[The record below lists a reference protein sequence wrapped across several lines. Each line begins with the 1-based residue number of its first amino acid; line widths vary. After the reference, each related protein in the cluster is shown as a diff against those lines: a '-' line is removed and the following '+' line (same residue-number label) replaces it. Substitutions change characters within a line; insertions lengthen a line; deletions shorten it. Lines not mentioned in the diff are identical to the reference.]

1 MRQLEEESLQGT
13 NEVRK
18 DFVDVGEKLPFKRAF
33 PLSLQ
38 HMFAM
43 FGSSVLVPMLLKVDP
58 ATVLLFNGI
67 GTLLYIAI
75 TKAGIPSYLGSS
87 FAFIAPAA
95 AIIASHGYGYA
106 LGGFIAAGA
115 VFSIVGLIVSKT
127 GVNWINVLFPPAAM
141 GAILA
146 VMGLELGPTAANMA
160 GFIPDATGAINTT
173 NVIISLV
180 TLGVAVLGSM
190 MFRGF
195 LKVIPVLVSIIAGY
209 VLAVILGVVD
219 FSKVIDAPWFALPT
233 FTTPKFSA
241 AAILTILP
249 AVFVVLAEHVGHL
262 IVTGNL
268 VGRKLEEKPGLHRS
282 LLGDGLSTMISGCF
296 GSVPTTTYGENIGV
310 MSLTRVYSVWV
321 IAGAA
326 ICSIILSISGKL
338 TEIIR
343 TIPEP
348 VMGGISILLFGTI
361 AVAGLR
367 ILIEQK
373 VDYAK
378 SKNLLLTSI
387 IMVVGLSGIKLN
399 IGVPLSGMGLATV
412 VAILLNLVFLII
424 EKLKLVNDN

>member
-1 MRQLEEESLQGT
+1 MEKTKEKLE
-13 NEVRK
+13 RK
-18 DFVDVGEKLPFKRAF
+18 DYVDVKDKLPLSKGI

-43 FGSSVLVPMLLKVDP
+43 FGSSVLVPMLLNVDP

-67 GTLLYIAI
+67 GTLLYIFI

-95 AIIASHGYGYA
+95 AIITTYGYEYA
-106 LGGFIAAGA
+106 LGGFIATGA

-127 GVNWINVLFPPAAM
+127 GVGWINKLFPPAAM

-146 VMGLELGPTAANMA
+146 VMGLELAPTAANMA
-160 GFIPDATGAINTT
+160 GFIPAADGSVNMT
-173 NVIISLV
+173 NITIALV
-180 TLGVAVLGSM
+180 TIIVAVLGSM

-195 LKVIPVLVSIIAGY
+195 LKVIPVLISIIVGY
-209 VLAVILGVVD
+209 IVSVALGVVN
-219 FSKVIDAPWFALPT
+219 FEAVINAPWFALPT
-233 FTTPKFSA
+233 FTTPKFST
-241 AAILTILP
+241 AAIVTIVP

-262 IVTGNL
+262 VVTGNL
-268 VGRKLEEKPGLHRS
+268 VGRKLEEDPGLHRS
-282 LLGDGLSTMISGCF
+282 LLGDGISTMLSGCF

-310 MSLTRVYSVWV
+310 MSITRVYSVWV

-326 ICSIILSISGKL
+326 IFSMILSVSGKL

-373 VDYAK
+373 VDFSS

-387 IMVVGLSGIKLN
+387 VMVIGLSGVSVN
-399 IGVPLSGMGLATV
+399 VGVPLKGMGLATV
-412 VAILLNLVFLII
+412 VAIILNLIFIII
-424 EKLKLVNDN
+424 EKLNLINDN

>member
-1 MRQLEEESLQGT
+1 MEGTKEET
-13 NEVRK
+13 RRK
-18 DFVDVGEKLPFKRAF
+18 DFVDIGDKLPLRKSV

-43 FGSSVLVPMLLKVDP
+43 FGSSVLVPMLLGVDP

-67 GTLLYIAI
+67 GTLLYIFI
-75 TKAGIPSYLGSS
+75 TKAGIPSFLGSS
-87 FAFIAPAA
+87 FAFIAPAQI
-95 AIIASHGYGYA
+95 IIASHGYEYA
-106 LGGFIAAGA
+106 LGGFIVTGA
-115 VFSIVGLIVSKT
+115 LFSLVGIIVKKT
-127 GVNWINVLFPPAAM
+127 GVNWINTLFPPAAM

-146 VMGLELGPTAANMA
+146 VMGLELGPTAAKMA
-160 GFIPDATGAINTT
+160 GLVVEKGQSYDSTSIT
-173 NVIISLV
+173 ISLV

-195 LKVIPVLVSIIAGY
+195 LKVIPVLVSIVVGY
-209 VLAVILGVVD
+209 ILSVALNVVD
-219 FSKVIDAPWFALPT
+219 FSKVIDAPWLALPT
-233 FTTPKFSA
+233 FTTPKFST
-241 AAILTILP
+241 AAIITIVP

-282 LLGDGLSTMISGCF
+282 LLGDGISTMLSGCF

-310 MSLTRVYSVWV
+310 MSITRVYSVWV
-321 IAGAA
+321 IGGAA
-326 ICSIILSISGKL
+326 VFSMILSLSGKL

-367 ILIEQK
+367 ILTEQR
-373 VDYAK
+373 VEFSK
-378 SKNLLLTSI
+378 SRNLLLTSI
-387 IMVVGLSGIKLN
+387 IMVVGLSGIEVN
-399 IGVPLSGMGLATV
+399 VGIPLKGMGLATV
-412 VAILLNLVFLII
+412 VAIILNLIFLGI
-424 EKLKLVNDN
+424 EKLNLINDN

>member
-1 MRQLEEESLQGT
+1 MDTKEEQ
-13 NEVRK
+13 VRK
-18 DFVDVGEKLPFKRAF
+18 DYVDVNEKLPLKKAF

-43 FGSSVLVPMLLKVDP
+43 FGASVLVPMLLNVDP

-67 GTLLYIAI
+67 GTLLYIAV

-87 FAFIAPAA
+87 FAFIAPAG
-95 AIIASHGYGYA
+95 AIISSHGYEYA
-106 LGGFIAAGA
+106 LGGFIATGI
-115 VFSIVGLIVSKT
+115 VFVIVGLIVSKT
-127 GVNWINVLFPPAAM
+127 GVNWINTLFPPAAM

-146 VMGLELGPTAANMA
+146 VMGLELGPTAADMA
-160 GFIPDATGAINTT
+160 GLIVKEGPMDTT
-173 NVIISLV
+173 SVIISLT
-180 TLGVAVLGSM
+180 TLSVAVLGSM

-195 LKVIPVLVSIIAGY
+195 MKVIPVLISVTVGY
-209 VLAVILGVVD
+209 ILSVILGVVD
-219 FSKVIDAPWFALPT
+219 FQAVIDAPWFAIPT
-233 FTTPKFSA
+233 ITTPKFST
-241 AAILTILP
+241 AAIVTILP

-262 IVTGNL
+262 VVTSNL

-282 LLGDGLSTMISGCF
+282 LLGDGISTIISGSF

-310 MSLTRVYSVWV
+310 MSITRVYSVWV

-326 ICSIILSISGKL
+326 ILSIILSISGKL

-343 TIPEP
+343 TIPTP

-373 VDYAK
+373 VDFAK
-378 SKNLLLTSI
+378 SRNLLLTSI
-387 IMVVGLSGIKLN
+387 IMIVGLSGIEIN
-399 IGVPLSGMGLATV
+399 VGVPLTGMGLATV
-412 VAILLNLVFLII
+412 VAICLNIVFLII
-424 EKLKLVNDN
+424 EKLNLVND

>member
-1 MRQLEEESLQGT
+1 MEETKEKT
-13 NEVRK
+13 IRK
-18 DFVDVGEKLPFKRAF
+18 DYVDVGEKLPLKKSV

-43 FGSSVLVPMLLKVDP
+43 FGSSVLVPMLLGVDP

-67 GTLLYIAI
+67 GTLLYIFI
-75 TKAGIPSYLGSS
+75 TKAGIPSFLGSS
-87 FAFIAPAA
+87 FAFIAPAQI
-95 AIIASHGYGYA
+95 IIASHGYAYA
-106 LGGFIAAGA
+106 LGGFIVTGA
-115 VFSIVGLIVSKT
+115 VFSLVGIIVKKT
-127 GVNWINVLFPPAAM
+127 GVKWINTLFPPAAM

-146 VMGLELGPTAANMA
+146 VMGLELGPTAAKMA
-160 GFIPDATGAINTT
+160 GLIVDKGQAFNSTSI
-173 NVIISLV
+173 IISLV
-180 TLGVAVLGSM
+180 TLGVAVFGSM

-195 LKVIPVLVSIIAGY
+195 LKVIPVLVSIVVGY
-209 VLAVILGVVD
+209 VLSVCLGVVD
-219 FSKVIDAPWFALPT
+219 FSKVIEAPWIALPT
-233 FTTPKFSA
+233 FTTPKFST
-241 AAILTILP
+241 AAIITIVP

-282 LLGDGLSTMISGCF
+282 LLGDGISTMISGCF

-310 MSLTRVYSVWV
+310 MSITRVYSVWV
-321 IAGAA
+321 IGGAA
-326 ICSIILSISGKL
+326 ALSMILSLSGKL

-367 ILIEQK
+367 ILTEQK
-373 VDYAK
+373 VDFSK

-387 IMVVGLSGIKLN
+387 IMVIGLSGVELN
-399 IGVPLSGMGLATV
+399 IGIPLKGMGLATI
-412 VAILLNLVFLII
+412 VAIVLNLVFLLI
-424 EKLKLVNDN
+424 EKLKISNDN